1 MWNIPVKN
9 FEFGPVVQEEMPFN
23 YISYL
28 ELWQHFCSE
37 ERNHL
42 CKFVRSYQEE
52 QYCKIILNVSEK
64 LPVNHIHLT

>member
-52 QYCKIILNVSEK
+52 QY
-64 LPVNHIHLT
+64 